1 MYNSN
6 EQLSKKVLL
15 IMAVPDQQSKKGFT
29 LTKNGSPIKTKAQL
43 IFSIERER
51 QENYTYQ

>member
-15 IMAVPDQQSKKGFT
+15 IMAVPDQQRKKGFT